1 MNRFSVWIEER
12 LHVGPLIQF
21 LSKKTV
27 PRHKHSFW
35 YIFGGLA
42 FFFFLVQLVTGVLL
56 LLYYSPTPETAN
68 ESVRFIV
75 SQVPYGWF
83 VRSLHSW
90 SANLMVATVLVHL
103 FSTYFMRAYRR
114 PRELM
119 WISGITLLLVVLGFG
134 FTGYLLPWD
143 TTAYFATQIG
153 TEIPRTI
160 PVIGELVVQI
170 LRGGDYIAGES
181 LKRLFALHVAI
192 LPLVSLGL
200 IGLHLTLNQ
209 VHGTSIPIGV
219 TPTRPGIPFFP
230 NYVYRDMI
238 AWTLGLMLLVY
249 LSILL
254 PVKLGPKVDPLASA
268 PLGIKPEWYFLTLY
282 ETLRLAPG
290 MIFGINSEVVV
301 NVGVVGVILS
311 AFLIP
316 FLNQSAATDRPNRIF
331 TVLGVIAIAYM
342 IVAVSLA
349 YLT

>member
-1 MNRFSVWIEER
+1 
-12 LHVGPLIQF
+12 
-21 LSKKTV
+21 
-27 PRHKHSFW
+27 
-35 YIFGGLA
+35 
-42 FFFFLVQLVTGVLL
+42 
-56 LLYYSPTPETAN
+56 
-68 ESVRFIV
+68 
-75 SQVPYGWF
+75 
-83 VRSLHSW
+83 
-90 SANLMVATVLVHL
+90 
-103 FSTYFMRAYRR
+103 
-114 PRELM
+114 
-119 WISGITLLLVVLGFG
+119 
-134 FTGYLLPWD
+134 
-143 TTAYFATQIG
+143 
-153 TEIPRTI
+153 
-160 PVIGELVVQI
+160 
-170 LRGGDYIAGES
+170 
-181 LKRLFALHVAI
+181 
-192 LPLVSLGL
+192 
-200 IGLHLTLNQ
+200 
-209 VHGTSIPIGV
+209 
-219 TPTRPGIPFFP
+219 
-230 NYVYRDMI
+230 MI